1 MKVFA
6 CGCRHV
12 NTYYSVHMKCSEN
25 ICTPLGFS
33 NYLSK
38 TETSTIL
45 FNIKNTAY
53 CTYQG
58 SFMNS
63 NNYILT

>member
-12 NTYYSVHMKCSEN
+12 NTYYSVYMKCSEN
-25 ICTPLGFS
+25 VCTPLGFY

-38 TETSTIL
+38 TETSTIS
-45 FNIKNTAY
+45 FNSKNTAY
-53 CTYQG
+53 YIQTYQG
-58 SFMNS
+58 S
-63 NNYILT
+63 L